1 MPATDPR
8 SDPRSDPAPAERDAA
23 LGMTIDESARRV
35 GSIVWAERRLFELLG
50 GWVPSTPEPPVKLAL
65 ARRSRHH
72 AAHAATLD
80 VVLPDTRDHDPR
92 ALVAAA
98 DPEDPAR
105 FAELAAL
112 TGTDARLAALVD
124 DLLPQR
130 LEACEAFLAIGLRG
144 PGRSRRPGTDPR
156 PRRGAGRAHRPA
168 CASSGPRLSA
178 GRVTGP
184 LACGIRCRAPALYR
198 YDDRSPAV
206 GGPPAACGKTGLTD
220 HLWYGGERPQIPS

>member
-1 MPATDPR
+1 VPATDPR
-8 SDPRSDPAPAERDAA
+8 SDPRSGTAPAERDAA

-98 DPEDPAR
+98 DPEDPGR

-112 TGTDARLAALVD
+112 TGTDARLACLVD

-130 LEACEAFLAIGLRG
+130 LEACEAFLA
-144 PGRSRRPGTDPR
+144 S
-156 PRRGAGRAHRPA
+156 
-168 CASSGPRLSA
+168 ASAVRDG
-178 GRVTGP
+178 
-184 LACGIRCRAPALYR
+184 
-198 YDDRSPAV
+198 PAV
-206 GGPPAACGKTGLTD
+206 RALILVLAEERAELTD
-220 HLWYGGERPQIPS
+220 LRALHLALA